1 MERQKILIVDD
12 TPENLQLLYRTLRE
26 EYDLFG
32 ATSGREALAIAASHR
47 PDLILLDIM
56 MPEMDGYEVCRRLK
70 SSEELRDIPVLFLTA
85 LSEDSDELRGLEI
98 GAVDYITKPFKTA
111 VVKRRIE
118 THLALKRKTD
128 QLARSNAELREALEN
143 VRALSGLLPIC
154 SKCKKIR
161 DDQGYWKH
169 VEPYISLHSDV
180 LFSHGYCPEC
190 ATKAMDDLKIQLE
203 RSSPRSTSTEETDRW

>member
-12 TPENLQLLYRTLRE
+12 TPENLHLLYRTLRN
-26 EYDLFG
+26 EYYLFG

-56 MPEMDGYEVCRRLK
+56 MPEIDGYEVCRRLK
-70 SSEELRDIPVLFLTA
+70 SSEELKDIPVLFLTA
-85 LSEDSDELRGLEI
+85 LSEYNDELRGLEI

-169 VEPYISLHSDV
+169 VETYISLHSDV

-203 RSSPRSTSTEETDRW
+203 RDPLRSTSTEETDRW

>member
-12 TPENLQLLYRTLRE
+12 TPENLHLLYRTLRE
-26 EYDLFG
+26 EYYLFG

-47 PDLILLDIM
+47 PDLILLDII

-169 VEPYISLHSDV
+169 VETYISLHSDV

-190 ATKAMDDLKIQLE
+190 ATKAMDDLKLQLE
-203 RSSPRSTSTEETDRW
+203 RSPLQPTSTDE

>member
-12 TPENLQLLYRTLRE
+12 TPENLHLLYRTLRN
-26 EYDLFG
+26 EYYLFG

-70 SSEELRDIPVLFLTA
+70 SSEELKDIPVLFLTA
-85 LSEDSDELRGLEI
+85 LSEYNDELRGLEI

-169 VEPYISLHSDV
+169 VETYISLHSDV